1 MDLTS
6 IFSGGA
12 AKLIDSVGNT
22 IDKLFTSDEEREQAK
37 AVMVKLKGE
46 LELQGKQLDAEYEER
61 FAKLLNDRIAQQ
73 EGTASDLKTIPFLGP
88 IMLFLRGAQ
97 RPIWGFGVLYM
108 DFMIFSGAWI
118 LKVNENGSGMQENA
132 FWVINFLVLGF
143 LFGERAIKNVLPLVN
158 QFLANKNK

>member
-1 MDLTS
+1 MDLSS

-12 AKLIDSVGNT
+12 SKLIDSVGNT
-22 IDKLFTSDEEREQAK
+22 INKLFTSDEEREQAK
-37 AVMVKLKGE
+37 TIMVKLKGE

-61 FAKLLNDRIAQQ
+61 FAKLLNERIAQH
-73 EGTASDLKTIPFLGP
+73 EGTASDLKIIPFLGP
-88 IMLFLRGAQ
+88 LMLFLRGAQ

-108 DFMIFSGAWI
+108 DFMIFSGAWT
-118 LKVNENGSGMQENA
+118 LKVNEAGGGMQENA

-158 QFLANKNK
+158 QFLANRSK